1 MFVSSPRLLTA
12 AEALRILSVR
22 RQTLYA
28 YVSKGWIRSV
38 SLPNSREHRYVYED
52 VQRVHQR
59 ALARAGHRAAASV
72 ALSGDTP
79 LISSAI
85 SELRPD
91 GPWYRGHSALDLARQ
106 NLPFEA
112 VCHLLWQGH
121 LPSPGEAQASQATPH
136 PPFLTPPLPF
146 QQAPGPADSASAHD
160 SSRWHQQFASC
171 LLAMDSSAF
180 SNTYADGQALLRY
193 AIGYLGYVGP
203 AHSFTPIVSTQSCVQ
218 HLRHSLGLAPS
229 PLTEQ
234 SLNRF
239 LITFCEH
246 ELSPSTFAV
255 RTAAS
260 VGTTLTTALA
270 SALAVTTGRALHGVY
285 TELQCWLERYPT
297 LDNLQAAAAQTLSSG
312 HPLPGYNHPVYRD
325 QDARSNDLLH
335 YLQVHYG
342 DQAALQTLFA
352 YVAWLSSKYGLH
364 PHHEFACTAF
374 GLALGLPPGS
384 VPALFVVARLA
395 GWIAHFHEQTQ
406 QGQLFR
412 PRAHFANNGS

>member
-1 MFVSSPRLLTA
+1 VFVSSPRLLTA
-12 AEALRILSVR
+12 DEALRILSVR

-38 SLPNSREHRYVYED
+38 ALPNSREHRYVHED

-85 SELRPD
+85 SELRAD
-91 GPWYRGHSALDLARQ
+91 GPWYRGHSALELANR
-106 NLPFEA
+106 NVPFEA
-112 VCHLLWQGH
+112 VCHLLWQGE
-121 LPSPGEAQASQATPH
+121 LTAPPAADTAPLLAPPPAYSRFQAR
-136 PPFLTPPLPF
+136 
-146 QQAPGPADSASAHD
+146 D

-171 LLAMDSSAF
+171 LLALNELEQAT
-180 SNTYADGQALLRY
+180 TYAEAMALLRY
-193 AIGYLGYVGP
+193 AIAYLGHLGP
-203 AHSFTPIVSTQSCVQ
+203 AQKFVPALAGQSCVM
-218 HLRHSLGLAPS
+218 HLTHSLGLDTSA
-229 PLTEQ
+229 LTQQ

-260 VGTTLTTALA
+260 VGTRITTALA

-285 TELQCWLERYPT
+285 TELQLWLQRYPT
-297 LDNLQAAAAQTLSSG
+297 LSALQNAATTTLSAG
-312 HPLPGYNHPVYRD
+312 QPLPGYSHPVYRN
-325 QDARSNDLLH
+325 QDARSNNLLT
-335 YLQVHYG
+335 YLQTHYPHPP
-342 DQAALQTLFA
+342 ALQTL
-352 YVAWLSSKYGLH
+352 YQYMAWLSAEYELY

-374 GLALGLPPGS
+374 GLALGLPLSTIPS
-384 VPALFVVARLA
+384 LFVVARLP
-395 GWIAHFHEQTQ
+395 GWIAHFQEQTEE
-406 QGQLFR
+406 GQLFR
-412 PRAHFANNGS
+412 PRAHFPS